1 MININLFS
9 IIIILFILFIIFQIY
24 FYSNSYKKNQNLI
37 KKIESFQSTLT
48 NIKNNNN
55 EYILDDNSMEILL
68 EDYNNLKT
76 NM

>member
-24 FYSNSYKKNQNLI
+24 FYSNIYKKNQNLI
-37 KKIESFQSTLT
+37 KKIESFRSTLT

-68 EDYNNLKT
+68 EDYNKLKT
-76 NM
+76 NI

>member
-24 FYSNSYKKNQNLI
+24 FYSNIYKKNQNLI